1 MWNNYS
7 YVANSLAEVET
18 ARDLDMILEQIN
30 FLEKESVARTLVKIL
45 KIVGIDDAKTY
56 LDIYIEKG

>member
-1 MWNNYS
+1 
-7 YVANSLAEVET
+7 
-18 ARDLDMILEQIN
+18 MILEQSN
-30 FLEKESVARTLVKIL
+30 FLEKKSVARTLVKIL